1 MQNKWDF
8 TKSSGQIKGI
18 SDGAIEQFSGH
29 ILESL
34 ARENCQNSLDAHI
47 SNEPVKIM
55 FDLKYIDSKTFPGYN
70 DYIDMLEKSKRYWTK
85 NEKAS
90 SYIVKAINTL
100 KTEKLP
106 VLIIKDYNTKGIE
119 EPYSDNDFSPWKS
132 ITVLDGGSTKEGNTG
147 GSYGIGKN
155 APYAAS
161 NLRAVFY
168 RTYNFKGEWAYQGIS
183 RFVSFKDDNNDT
195 TSGFGYYGDDKQRPI
210 NNIKELDSITKRTE
224 YGSDVFIFGFCG
236 DDNWKDDIIKSVLAN
251 FVVSIYENKLIVI
264 VDDIE
269 ITSKNIGELINK
281 YIKTNKSAI
290 NNCYSTYQV
299 LTNDNTEMFEKE
311 FHGLGSLELRVLID
325 PILNLDKKSLR
336 IRKTGMKLFTQ
347 SKISKSIPFASILRL
362 KGDELGKY
370 FLKLE
375 PPTHDNWYIDKAS
388 NKEEAKSYIEE
399 IQKWEKEMIL
409 KKGSQTTSGDISV
422 AGLSQNLSMNGT
434 NQSSNKIDALT
445 STIED
450 VFVMQNKINKIKG
463 QFIEISGGDFKND
476 KYIIS
481 KGIIDD
487 TNGEPSG
494 IRTLKGT
501 KKRTKKQK
509 HKAILDENGQDL
521 LKRDDEKG
529 NPQDL
534 TSLRIIKYDANKYEL
549 IFMLS
554 KDVSLGHINLLSI
567 GENNRGKR
575 IIVSKA
581 NAISNITIEN
591 VKNGEIYFSSIHANE
606 RVKMSFELNNNSNF
620 AMEVIVYEH

>member
-325 PILNLDKKSLR
+325 PVLNLDKKSLR

-362 KGDELGKY
+362 KGEELGKY

-422 AGLSQNLSMNGT
+422 AGLSQNLSMNGP

-476 KYIIS
+476 QDVIS

-509 HKAILDENGQDL
+509 HKAILDENGQDF

-534 TSLRIIKYDANKYEL
+534 TSLRIIKYDANKFEL

-567 GENNRGKR
+567 GENNRGKK

-591 VKNGEIYFSSIHANE
+591 VKNGEINFSSIHTNE
-606 RVKMSFELNNNSNF
+606 RVKLSFELNNNSNF